1 MGILLDSTRMEARLP
16 FDKLIRAKQAL
27 QQWLHRKS
35 ATLKELQSLIGT
47 LQFAC
52 RVVAPGRAFLQ
63 RIISL
68 TKGITNSRW
77 HKKLNGEFRKDI
89 SMWLNF
95 LNHWNGVSLFLGG
108 DVLSTPD
115 LQLFT
120 DASGYHGYG
129 GYLSGEWFQAT
140 WLPQHLLNSTMGIS
154 IDWQK
159 LFAITLPATSG
170 ALPGQANIFVCGATT
185 CQLSPSSTPNALS
198 PLGSWTS
205 YELLQ
210 FLP

>member
-47 LQFAC
+47 LQFTC

-77 HKKLNGEFRKDI
+77 HINRMGNSPKKF
-89 SMWLNF
+89 
-95 LNHWNGVSLFLGG
+95 
-108 DVLSTPD
+108 P
-115 LQLFT
+115 
-120 DASGYHGYG
+120 
-129 GYLSGEWFQAT
+129 
-140 WLPQHLLNSTMGIS
+140 
-154 IDWQK
+154 
-159 LFAITLPATSG
+159 
-170 ALPGQANIFVCGATT
+170 CG
-185 CQLSPSSTPNALS
+185 
-198 PLGSWTS
+198 
-205 YELLQ
+205 
-210 FLP
+210 